1 MFYDWLFREDDPDLS
16 DETDDEIDDEIDDVQ
31 KEPITLDKER
41 DMKDYVPDLVAIY
54 DKIFDKIWVR
64 TKDMKDRL
72 DIQQHRLHKK
82 NTIIQLSV
90 VYLSAI
96 SAAFQALT
104 SPKYELIFDKTE
116 TMVNESTST
125 TTEELDDRLESNI
138 IADIMPYLTLFTSTY
153 SSIIIATARHLKI
166 EERIGRVCNIKER
179 FAELLSR
186 AKYYRVLLRPWKDPN
201 YYLHDPKRER
211 FDEWVMLV
219 KKIDKEYHHL
229 VDIRKELYV
238 NYYKTIHVSSYNKY
252 SKVADKYKREKH
264 KRKAENGESIGNP

>member
-16 DETDDEIDDEIDDVQ
+16 DETDDEIDDIQ
-31 KEPITLDKER
+31 KEPITLDKES
-41 DMKDYVPDLVAIY
+41 DMKDYVPSLVAIY

-116 TMVNESTST
+116 TMINESTST

-211 FDEWVMLV
+211 FDEWAMLV

-252 SKVADKYKREKH
+252 SKVADKYKREKN
-264 KRKAENGESIGNP
+264 KRKVENGEAIGNP

>member
-1 MFYDWLFREDDPDLS
+1 
-16 DETDDEIDDEIDDVQ
+16 
-31 KEPITLDKER
+31 
-41 DMKDYVPDLVAIY
+41 
-54 DKIFDKIWVR
+54 
-64 TKDMKDRL
+64 MKDRL

-104 SPKYELIFDKTE
+104 SPKYELTFDKGVEIVDNQTLSQ
-116 TMVNESTST
+116 ES
-125 TTEELDDRLESNI
+125 DIIGDRFEGNF
-138 IADIMPYLTLFTSTY
+138 IADLMPYLTLCTSTY

-201 YYLHDPKRER
+201 YYKHDPKCER
-211 FDEWVMLV
+211 FDEWTILV

-252 SKVADKYKREKH
+252 SKVADKYKAEKN
-264 KRKAENGESIGNP
+264 KRKQMSAP